1 MRGVNIMKVFISH
14 KYEDSITAKQILEK
28 LIESGADAYLDLLDA
43 NLLFEGEKLTQHIKD
58 RLNEC
63 TDLMAVV
70 SNDTQSSWWVPFE
83 IGMAAQQD
91 FPIVSYLKNGVT
103 LPDYL
108 SYWPKLKSLYDIS
121 KYVETK
127 EYVSRQIHSET
138 LSKSHYTTK
147 GTPTSRFYQELK
159 SRL

>member
-1 MRGVNIMKVFISH
+1 MKVFISH
-14 KYEDSITAKQILEK
+14 KYEDSITANQILEK
-28 LIESGADAYLDLLDA
+28 LKELKVDAYLDLLDT
-43 NLLFEGEKLTQHIKD
+43 NLLFEGEKLTKHIKD

-70 SNDTQSSWWVPFE
+70 SNNTQSSWWVPFE

-91 FPIVSYLKNGVT
+91 FPIVNYLKDGVT

-108 SYWPKLKSLYDIS
+108 SYWPKLKSLNDIS
-121 KYVETK
+121 KYVEAK
-127 EYVSRQIHSET
+127 QYVQKQILNEA
-138 LSKSHYTTK
+138 LSKSHYSLK